1 MFQYRNTDL
10 TAPSAFKA
18 HTDIQVYQVFLLIGK
33 IMKLQT
39 QKIIGTRNYTISTSY
54 ITHFFSQ
61 WKPYIQ
67 FILPSFK
74 KICMFIY
81 YNNTIFRRHT
91 YSILSMPTR
100 LNLWTLPKRI
110 NNQSNRSTWFNL
122 DGYFGILIVRI
133 SLTKFKRKQVNFNV
147 DSLQTDSHF
156 LRAWVQFYL
165 DTQWSTNSIH
175 TNTTVE

>member
-1 MFQYRNTDL
+1 MELEITRYL
-10 TAPSAFKA
+10 H
-18 HTDIQVYQVFLLIGK
+18 HTSRI
-33 IMKLQT
+33 
-39 QKIIGTRNYTISTSY
+39 
-54 ITHFFSQ
+54 FFQ